1 MKFNKIFLAAMAIS
15 SVVFSSCEVEDIY
28 ESPFDSKIYIDKAQ
42 KKTDILVKP
51 TSPNMT
57 VSLEMASA
65 KKLTQD
71 ATITYMVDES
81 YVGVFNELY
90 KEKAALLRPNFY
102 NIPELTSLM
111 TANSVRSTAI
121 DINFSNLADL
131 DRDSV
136 YVLPVLVQKVEG
148 AELLNSRKS
157 HYYVFRGAALIN
169 VVANVAENFLTVD
182 WRNPEVVANL
192 STFTIEGLLRMHH
205 TEKMINTF
213 LGIEEYFLLRF
224 GDDRFPANQLQIVT
238 ESGNIPG
245 ADPAKTIPLNK
256 WVHMAVTYSNGV
268 FKMYRDGVNIMEQR
282 KSISPITLSR
292 DGFHL
297 GKSYDGNRDWPG
309 EFSEVRIWN
318 VERSKDQIASSFYE
332 VDPAS
337 DGLVS
342 YWKFDEGASRTVKD
356 HTINGNNAT
365 ADGELTW
372 VPVELP
378 EN

>member
-1 MKFNKIFLAAMAIS
+1 MAIS
-15 SVVFSSCEVEDIY
+15 SVVLSSCEVEDIY

-42 KKTDILVKP
+42 KKTDILVKQ
-51 TSPNMT
+51 TNASMT

-65 KKLTQD
+65 KKLTQE

-90 KEKAALLRPNFY
+90 REKAALLRPVFY
-102 NIPELTSLM
+102 EIPELTSVM
-111 TANSVRSTAI
+111 TVNSVKSTPLN
-121 DINFSNLADL
+121 INFSNLTDL

-182 WRNPEVVANL
+182 WRNPEVVSNL
-192 STFTIEGLLRMHH
+192 STFTIEALLRMHH

-213 LGIEEYFLLRF
+213 LGIEGDFLLRF
-224 GDDRFPANQLQIVT
+224 GDSGFPANQLQIAT
-238 ESGNIPG
+238 KSGNIPA

-256 WVHMAVTYSNGV
+256 WVHMAVTYSDGV

-282 KSISPITLSR
+282 KDIGSVTLSK

-318 VERSKDQIASSFYE
+318 VERTKEQIASSFYE
-332 VDPAS
+332 ADPAS
-337 DGLVS
+337 EGLVS
-342 YWKFDEGASRTVKD
+342 YWKFDEGASRTIKD
-356 HTINGNNAT
+356 HTKNGNNAT